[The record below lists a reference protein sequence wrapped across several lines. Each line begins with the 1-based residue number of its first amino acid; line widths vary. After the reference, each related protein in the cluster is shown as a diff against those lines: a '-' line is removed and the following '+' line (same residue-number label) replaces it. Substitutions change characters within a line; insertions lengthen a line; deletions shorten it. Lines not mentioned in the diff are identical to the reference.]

1 MAFVHRQSC
10 EGVKSELDLFTV
22 PPTQNC
28 IIASHVVEHQPTAS
42 LDSGGPIEFF
52 IPGSGDD
59 YIDLAN
65 TMIHVQVKVTQPNG
79 NDLDAAAPVGPVNN
93 WLHSLWSQVDVS
105 LNGTLVTQSSDTYAY
120 RAYIETLLSH
130 GLGAKSTQ
138 LTNQLWYKDKASRM
152 NATEL
157 ADGADPNPGFT
168 TRREYITGS
177 RVVDMMGRLHVDM
190 FLQDKFLINGVDVK
204 IRLVRSKPAFA
215 LMSGG
220 VAPDYKITIVNATLF
235 VKKAT
240 LNPAVQVA
248 HINTLE
254 KNTVKYSLRPVSVKV
269 YSIPAGALSHTH
281 ENLFLTTLPKRL
293 VLCCIDNDAYN
304 GTYDKNPAQLRGK
317 PLRQELH
324 EPVHLDRQ
332 DLAGRRERSDARRLP
347 RRLHLLLFRSDPRP
361 VRRSLLQSGTK
372 GQPAHRISFPRS
384 ASHHRERRRL
394 RRIRIRA
401 GNRQESQRHLRLLRW
416 TPCRSLVYWRWI
428 RTPRPSLVALYPKM
442 DCLKQ

>member
-65 TMIHVQVKVTQPNG
+65 TKIHVQVKVTQPNG
-79 NDLDAAAPVGPVNN
+79 ANLDAAAPVGPVNN
-93 WLHSLWSQVDVS
+93 WLHSLFSQVDVF
-105 LNGTLVTQSSDTYAY
+105 LNGTLVTQSTNTYAY
-120 RAYIETLLSH
+120 RAFVETLLTY
-130 GLGAKSTQ
+130 GVGAKSTQ

-152 NATEL
+152 SAVDL
-157 ADGADPNPGFT
+157 A
-168 TRREYITGS
+168 
-177 RVVDMMGRLHVDM
+177 
-190 FLQDKFLINGVDVK
+190 
-204 IRLVRSKPAFA
+204 
-215 LMSGG
+215 
-220 VAPDYKITIVNATLF
+220 
-235 VKKAT
+235 
-240 LNPAVQVA
+240 
-248 HINTLE
+248 LE
-254 KNTVKYSLRPVSVKV
+254 KSTVKYPLRPVSMKV
-269 YSIPAGALSHTH
+269 YSIPAGARSHTH
-281 ENLFLTTLPKRL
+281 ENLFLNTLPKRL

-304 GTYDKNPAQLRGK
+304 GAYDKNPFHAKNNAIGFHSVYVDGRQIPSKPFQPNFEDNLFVRCYTSLFTSTGKIWQDEGNGLTRDDYRDGYTFFCFDLTPDQCDGPCFNLVQKSNLRI
-317 PLRQELH
+317 EFH
-324 EPVHLDRQ
+324 
-332 DLAGRRERSDARRLP
+332 
-347 RRLHLLLFRSDPRP
+347 F
-361 VRRSLLQSGTK
+361 
-372 GQPAHRISFPRS
+372 
-384 ASHHRERRRL
+384 RERRRL

-428 RTPRPSLVALYPKM
+428 RTPRPSLAALYPKT